1 MSWYSEYRNEW
12 KEIIEA
18 VARECKRAELMV
30 EKDTVQSMFL
40 QSLERTFIDKIF
52 AICDYRIQNMQDRD
66 SRHLYD
72 ICKLLPVIKMDLKLD
87 ELIDTVRNDRMHSK
101 NNPSAQ
107 LEYNIPEMLKE
118 IISSRFYEPDYR
130 NVTQKLLYE
139 DISYDYA
146 IENGIAVVAESDVF
160 LYKKK

>member
-1 MSWYSEYRNEW
+1 
-12 KEIIEA
+12 
-18 VARECKRAELMV
+18 
-30 EKDTVQSMFL
+30 
-40 QSLERTFIDKIF
+40 
-52 AICDYRIQNMQDRD
+52 
-66 SRHLYD
+66 
-72 ICKLLPVIKMDLKLD
+72 MDLKLN
-87 ELIDTVRNDRMHSK
+87 ELIDTVRKDRMHSK

-118 IISSRFYEPDYR
+118 IISSRFYESDYR

-146 IENGIAVVAESDVF
+146 IENGIAVVAESEVF

>member
-1 MSWYSEYRNEW
+1 MILLE
-12 KEIIEA
+12 KIE
-18 VARECKRAELMV
+18 CI
-30 EKDTVQSMFL
+30 Q
-40 QSLERTFIDKIF
+40 RTIRLF
-52 AICDYRIQNMQDRD
+52 
-66 SRHLYD
+66 
-72 ICKLLPVIKMDLKLD
+72 
-87 ELIDTVRNDRMHSK
+87 
-101 NNPSAQ
+101 Q

-146 IENGIAVVAESDVF
+146 IENGIAVVAESEVF